1 MERAI
6 VTGAPHK
13 PGMGWQGMSW
23 RDQAS
28 RFLTL
33 LRALTYRDLKA
44 RYARSTLGVV
54 WIFLQP
60 LFQVA
65 VFSVLRVVLGLSSGG
80 MNYVLFL
87 YSAILPWNFI
97 SNTINACAPAVFAN
111 APLIKKMSVP
121 REVFLLSAAL
131 ANLAD
136 FLMGTLVLGGMM
148 LIFRVPLTWNLL
160 WFPVLILLAVVL
172 ALSLGFLLAAV
183 APFRGDILMATPYFI
198 QLWFFLTPVFYSAEV
213 ITGMWRTLYNINP
226 AVGVVVGFRNVL
238 GAGQSP
244 DLGALAW
251 SAVMAVILLAVTWP
265 FFRHMSQHFADMM

>member
-6 VTGAPHK
+6 ASETPHK
-13 PGMGWQGMSW
+13 PGMGWQGIGW
-23 RDQAS
+23 RDQVS

-60 LFQVA
+60 LLQVA
-65 VFSVLRVVLGLSSGG
+65 VFSVLRVVLGLSGGG
-80 MNYVLFL
+80 MNFVLFL

-97 SNTINACAPAVFAN
+97 SSTINVCAPAVFAN
-111 APLIKKMSVP
+111 ASLIKKMSVP

-148 LIFRVPLTWNLL
+148 LVFRVPLTWNLL
-160 WFPVLILLAVVL
+160 WFPVLILVAVVL
-172 ALSLGFLLAAV
+172 ALSLGFLLAAI
-183 APFRGDILMATPYFI
+183 APFRGDVLMATPYFI
-198 QLWFFLTPVFYSAEV
+198 QLWFFLTPVFYSAEA
-213 ITGMWRTLYNINP
+213 ITGGGRTLYNVNP

-238 GAGQSP
+238 GAGQPP

-251 SAVMAVILLAVTWP
+251 SAVVAVFLLAVTWP

>member
-1 MERAI
+1 MERVIA
-6 VTGAPHK
+6 TGTPNK
-13 PGMGWQGMSW
+13 TGVSWQELSW
-23 RDQAS
+23 RDQVS

-65 VFSVLRVVLGLSSGG
+65 IFSVLRVVLGYSSGG
-80 MNYVLFL
+80 MNYLLFL

-97 SNTINACAPAVFAN
+97 SNTVNACAPAVFAN
-111 APLIKKMSVP
+111 ASLIKKTSMP
-121 REVFLLSAAL
+121 REVFPLSAVL
-131 ANLAD
+131 AQLTD
-136 FLMGTLVLGGMM
+136 FLMGMVVLVGLM
-148 LIFRVPLTWNLL
+148 LVFRVPLNWNLL
-160 WFPVLILLAVVL
+160 WFPVLILVAILL
-172 ALSLGFLLAAV
+172 ALGLGFPLAAV

-198 QLWFFLTPVFYSAEV
+198 QLWFFMTPVFYSAEA

-238 GAGQSP
+238 GAGQPP

-251 SAVMAVILLAVTWP
+251 SAAMAVVLLAVTRP

>member
-1 MERAI
+1 
-6 VTGAPHK
+6 
-13 PGMGWQGMSW
+13 MGWQGIGW
-23 RDQAS
+23 RDQVS

-60 LFQVA
+60 LLQVA
-65 VFSVLRVVLGLSSGG
+65 VFSVLRVVLGLSGGG
-80 MNYVLFL
+80 MNFVLFL

-97 SNTINACAPAVFAN
+97 SSTINVCAPAVFAN
-111 APLIKKMSVP
+111 ASLIKKMSVP

-148 LIFRVPLTWNLL
+148 LVFRVPLTWNLL
-160 WFPVLILLAVVL
+160 WFPVLILVAVVL
-172 ALSLGFLLAAV
+172 ALSLGFLLAAI
-183 APFRGDILMATPYFI
+183 APFRGDVLMATPYFI
-198 QLWFFLTPVFYSAEV
+198 QLWFFLTPVFYSAEA
-213 ITGMWRTLYNINP
+213 ITGGGRTLYNVNP

-238 GAGQSP
+238 GAGQPP

-251 SAVMAVILLAVTWP
+251 SAVVAVFLLAVTWP

>member
-6 VTGAPHK
+6 ATGTPQK
-13 PGMGWQGMSW
+13 PGVGWQGMSW
-23 RDQAS
+23 RDQVS

-65 VFSVLRVVLGLSSGG
+65 VFSVLRVILGLSGGG
-80 MNYVLFL
+80 MNFVLFL
-87 YSAILPWNFI
+87 YSAILPWNFV

-111 APLIKKMSVP
+111 ASLIKKMSVP
-121 REVFLLSAAL
+121 REVFLLSTAL

-148 LIFRVPLTWNLL
+148 LVFRVPLTWNLL
-160 WFPVLILLAVVL
+160 WFPVLILVAIVL
-172 ALSLGFLLAAV
+172 ALSLGFLLAAI
-183 APFRGDILMATPYFI
+183 APFRGDVLMATPYFI
-198 QLWFFLTPVFYSAEV
+198 QLWFFLTPIFYSAEA
-213 ITGMWRTLYNINP
+213 ITGGGWTLYNVNP

-238 GAGQSP
+238 GAGQPP

-251 SAVMAVILLAVTWP
+251 SAVVAVLLLAVTWP